1 MADDNDSGGG
11 GGGWIS
17 KYGIPSI
24 LASIVVFAFQQ
35 QQQTFDRL
43 QANVQSGYQFYSS
56 NRTQLETHDDADKEI
71 ALLKIIGR
79 AFPNIYCDV
88 REDLYERVL
97 AAQDAGSGGK
107 VNSGGIDDSD
117 LDYLRSSIMAD
128 ELQHPKVRPLPTNLF
143 EALTPHFGKN
153 TPGNCDALNQASG
166 APSVAST
173 PAGTSAAVTPPPP
186 VSAPTSSGATT
197 TAPPSSAASAPTTSP
212 SLASNA
218 GPSAAVAR
226 GEMAQDTLRSS
237 LRNAVR
243 AALPALSPTGAP
255 MRVFFHIPAGG
266 RRDTGTWDFANQA
279 RVGLAQ
285 FNYRVM
291 RGVERVN
298 PGDVPTSPEIRYF
311 GPDEQPAAQQ
321 LANYLNWQFAS
332 EGSQFHITAIGNRF
346 PNMPHENLEVWLPDP
361 HS

>member
-1 MADDNDSGGG
+1 MADDNGGGG

-17 KYGIPSI
+17 KYGIPGV
-24 LASIVVFAFQQ
+24 LASVVVFAFQY

-43 QANVQSGYQFYSS
+43 QDNVQSGYQFYSA
-56 NRTQLETHDDADKEI
+56 NRTQLESHDDADKEL
-71 ALLKIIGR
+71 ALLKIVGR

-97 AAQDAGSGGK
+97 AAQGSGGGK
-107 VNSGGIDDSD
+107 PNSGGIDDSD
-117 LDYLRSSIMAD
+117 LDFLRSSIMAD
-128 ELQHPKVRPLPTNLF
+128 ELQHPKVQPLPTNLF
-143 EALTPHFGKN
+143 EALTPHFGKS
-153 TPGNCDALNQASG
+153 TPANCDPLNQASG
-166 APSVAST
+166 APAVAST

-186 VSAPTSSGATT
+186 VAGSSSGAAAPAPAQTA
-197 TAPPSSAASAPTTSP
+197 TAPASPP
-212 SLASNA
+212 SLAAAA
-218 GPSAAVAR
+218 GPGGAVHA
-226 GEMAQDTLRSS
+226 EMAQDTLRSS
-237 LRNAVR
+237 VRNAVR

-255 MRVFFHIPAGG
+255 MRVFFHIQAGG
-266 RRDTGTWDFANQA
+266 QRDNGTWDFANQA

-298 PGDVPTSPEIRYF
+298 PGDVPTNPEIRYF
-311 GPDEQPAAQQ
+311 GPDEAPAAQQ

-332 EGSQFHITAIGNRF
+332 EGLHFQTKAIGATY